1 MNNIIEVKNLTKKFN
16 GLTAVDHVSFG
27 VKKGEIFGFLGPNGA
42 GKSTTIN
49 MLSTILSPTEGE
61 AIINKFN
68 VLSQKDEVRKSIGLV
83 FQDPSLDDRLT
94 AEENLRFHARLYG
107 VPKSD
112 YQKREKEV
120 LQLVDLWERR
130 NEVIKNFSGGM
141 KRRLEIARGLIHYPA
156 VLFLDEPTIGL
167 DPQTRAHLWSYILKL
182 KREKEMT
189 IFMTTHY
196 MNEAENCDRIA
207 IIDHGKIIAL
217 NTPDNLKAQVGGDVI
232 RMKTIDKPSLKKE
245 LEERYRVEVKE
256 EDGTLRIEV
265 ANGDQFLPRLFN
277 ELTTK
282 IDAIELRKPTLDDVF
297 LHFTGRAIREEDASD
312 KEHMREQMRM
322 RRRT

>member
-1 MNNIIEVKNLTKKFN
+1 MNIIEVKNLTKKFN
-16 GLTAVDHVSFG
+16 GLTAVDNVSFE
-27 VKKGEIFGFLGPNGA
+27 VKRGEIFGFLGPNGA

-49 MLSTILSPTEGE
+49 ILSTVLSPTKGE
-61 AIINKFN
+61 AFINNFSI
-68 VLSQKDEVRKSIGLV
+68 LSQRDGVRKSIGLV

-94 AEENLRFHARLYG
+94 AEENLRFHARLYA
-107 VPKSD
+107 VPGDEYK
-112 YQKREKEV
+112 KREKEV
-120 LQLVDLWERR
+120 LNLVDLWDRR
-130 NEVIKNFSGGM
+130 NEVVKNFSGGM

-156 VLFLDEPTIGL
+156 VLFLDEPTLGL

-217 NTPDNLKAQVGGDVI
+217 DTPDNLKAKVRGDVI
-232 RMKTIDKPSLKKE
+232 SMKSNDKLSLKKE

-256 EDGTLRIEV
+256 KDSTLRIEV

-277 ELTTK
+277 ELTAK

-297 LHFTGRAIREEDASD
+297 LNFTGHAIREEAASD
-312 KEHMREQMRM
+312 KDRMRQRMRM
-322 RRRT
+322 RRRA